1 MNITIIGAGSIGLL
15 FAAKLTELG
24 HDIHII
30 SRHQIQSDELS
41 SHGITLYNGI
51 KTNILKVSSSHLLE
65 HGKDRDCYIVTVKQY
80 QLEALIPFL
89 SSLPASVPII
99 FTQNGMSHL
108 KITET
113 LPQHHIFV
121 STVEHG
127 AERISDRE
135 VRHNGIGNW
144 RIAAVKGQTDVLS
157 SLISSKDHTFPIEF
171 YLDYYPLLADK
182 VIKNIVINSLTAL
195 FDVKNG
201 ELINNPHLHKL
212 LYSLYQEMMS
222 VFSDLTDPPS
232 FAEIE
237 SLCSRTA
244 ENSSSMR
251 TDLRLNRPT
260 EVDAIIGFG
269 LQKGRTEGCSLPV
282 TAFIYESILAIEY
295 RKGIRH

>member
-1 MNITIIGAGSIGLL
+1 MKITIIGAGSIGLL
-15 FAAKLTELG
+15 FAAKLTKLG

-30 SRHQIQSDELS
+30 TRQQNQSDELS
-41 SHGITLYNGI
+41 SHGIKLYNG
-51 KTNILKVSSSHLLE
+51 TNTDVVKVSSSHLLK
-65 HGKDRDCYIVTVKQY
+65 HKKDHDCYIVTVKQY
-80 QLEALIPFL
+80 HLEALVPFL

-108 KITET
+108 KLIEN

-127 AERISDRE
+127 AEKISERE

-144 RIAAVKGQTDVLS
+144 RLAPVKGHTDVLS
-157 SLISSKDHTFPIEF
+157 SLMSGKDHTFPTQF
-171 YLDYYPLLADK
+171 YLDYYPLLAEK
-182 VIKNIVINSLTAL
+182 VMKNIVINSLTAL

-201 ELINNPHLHKL
+201 ELISNPHLHKL
-212 LYSLYQEMMS
+212 LHALYHEVLM

-237 SLCSRTA
+237 SLCKKTA

-269 LQKGRTEGCSLPV
+269 LQKGRAEGCSLPV
-282 TAFIYESILAIEY
+282 TAFVYESILAIEY
-295 RKGIRH
+295 RKGIRN